1 MNGQDSF
8 LMVTPQLFYAASVL
22 RSAFAHH
29 NLSFAVCHLL
39 GPSKTTLIFLYMA
52 KVVGFGTVRLSAKL
66 MGIWL
71 SVYKQ
76 VPPSSANYTF

>member
-8 LMVTPQLFYAASVL
+8 LMVTPHLFYAASVL

-39 GPSKTTLIFLYMA
+39 VPSKTTLIFLHMK
-52 KVVGFGTVRLSAKL
+52 KVVGFETVRVSAKF
-66 MGIWL
+66 MGI
-71 SVYKQ
+71 
-76 VPPSSANYTF
+76 